1 MTPPDTSPAKST
13 ARTAAPRWTDLRDRV
28 LSGLAM
34 LAVGVGAIWWGGL
47 FFAEVAVIVTALMIW
62 ELAAMTAPERRLE
75 ARLLGLMAGAT
86 LVAVF
91 WLHAPFGLLLLALPA
106 VVGAARPRRDRGVF
120 AGYALAVMLTGYG
133 MVALRQGLGFGAI
146 AWIVAIVVVSDV
158 AGYFA
163 GRTLG
168 GPKFWPRIS
177 PKKTWS
183 GTVAGWIGAALV
195 GVIGVALG
203 GDWALVW
210 LSPLLAFAGQMGDIA
225 ESWIK
230 RRSGVKDS
238 SHLIPGHG
246 GVMDRFDA
254 FVGAVLMLLA
264 VAQVMALPLSGG

>member
-1 MTPPDTSPAKST
+1 MTPPQTPPAKST
-13 ARTAAPRWTDLRDRV
+13 APRWSDLRDRV

-34 LAVGVGAIWWGGL
+34 LAVGVGAVWWGGL
-47 FFAEVAVIVTALMIW
+47 FFAEIAVLVTGLMVW
-62 ELAAMTAPERRLE
+62 ELAAMTAPERPRE
-75 ARLLGLMAGAT
+75 ARVMG
-86 LVAVF
+86 LVAAVVLAAVL
-91 WLHAPFGLLLLALPA
+91 WVHSPFLLPVLALPS
-106 VVGAARPRRDRGVF
+106 VIGILRPRRDRGIF

-133 MVALRQGLGFGAI
+133 MVALRLGLGFAAI

-168 GPKFWPRIS
+168 GPKFWPRVS

-195 GVIGVALG
+195 GLIGVALG
-203 GDWALVW
+203 GEWALVW

-230 RRSGVKDS
+230 RRAGVKDS

-264 VAQVMALPLSGG
+264 VAQIMPLPLGGG